1 MKKILILA
9 LALIIAGIQGL
20 FAQPKISIFPS
31 TTLDMGELVRG
42 QKADRLVTITNTGN
56 DTLRIM
62 NVHATCGCTAALL
75 KNDKTN
81 LGPNDSTQVS
91 ISFNSQGQNGKVF
104 KTVTIASNDTS
115 NPAVTIQF
123 TANVI
128 AALGIDREM
137 LSFSRIILDSV
148 YNEVINLTNPSKDR
162 GIKILS
168 TTTTVEGMKVTLLKN
183 TLMPGE
189 QTQMQIKY
197 CPPKSGVLT
206 GTIDIT
212 TDHPLQST
220 SMIKVLATVN
230 RK

>member
-1 MKKILILA
+1 MNKILIVASA
-9 LALIIAGIQGL
+9 LLITGIQGL
-20 FAQPKISIFPS
+20 FAQPKITILPS
-31 TTLDMGELVRG
+31 ATLDMGELVRG
-42 QKADRLVTITNTGN
+42 QKEERIVTIKNTGN

-75 KNDKTN
+75 KNDQSN
-81 LGPNDSTQVS
+81 LGPNDSTLVS
-91 ISFNSQGQNGKVF
+91 ISFNSQGQSGKVF
-104 KTVTIASNDTS
+104 KTVMIASNDTS
-115 NPAVTIQF
+115 NPQVTIQF

-137 LSFSRIILDSV
+137 LSFSRVIVDSV

-168 TTTTVEGMKVTLLKN
+168 VTSTMDGLKVSLLKN

-189 QTQMQIKY
+189 QTQLQIRY
-197 CPPKSGVLT
+197 SPPKPGVIT
-206 GTIDIT
+206 GIIDIT
-212 TDHPLQST
+212 TDHPLQKASQ
-220 SMIKVLATVN
+220 IKVLSTVN

>member
-1 MKKILILA
+1 MNKILILA
-9 LALIIAGIQGL
+9 TSILFAGIQGL
-20 FAQPKISIFPS
+20 IAQPKITILPS

-42 QKADRLVTITNTGN
+42 QKGDRIITIKNTGN

-75 KNDKTN
+75 TNEKTN
-81 LGPNDSTQVS
+81 LGPEDTAQVS

-115 NPAVTIQF
+115 NPQVTIQF

-137 LSFSRIILDSV
+137 LSFSRIILDST
-148 YNEVINLTNPSKDR
+148 YNEIITLTNPSKDR
-162 GIKILS
+162 GLKILS
-168 TTTTVEGMKVTLLKN
+168 TTTTVEGMKVSLLKN
-183 TLMPGE
+183 ALMPGE

-197 CPPKSGVLT
+197 RPPKPGVLT
-206 GTIDIT
+206 GVIDIM
-212 TDHPLQST
+212 TDHPIQSA
-220 SMIKVLATVN
+220 MQIKVLATVN

>member
-1 MKKILILA
+1 MKNILLVAI
-9 LALIIAGIQGL
+9 ALIIAGTQGL
-20 FAQPKISIFPS
+20 FGQPKITILPS
-31 TTLDMGELVRG
+31 TTLDMGELIRG
-42 QKADRLVTITNTGN
+42 QKGDRIVTVKNTGT

-115 NPAVTIQF
+115 NPQVTIQF

-137 LSFSRIILDSV
+137 ISFSRVVLDSV
-148 YNEVINLTNPSKDR
+148 YNEVINLSNPSKDR

-168 TTTTVEGMKVTLLKN
+168 ATTTMDGLKITLLKN

-189 QTQMQIKY
+189 QTQIQIKY
-197 CPPKSGVLT
+197 CPPKAGVIA
-206 GTIDIT
+206 GAIDIT
-212 TDHPLQST
+212 TDHPIQSA
-220 SMIKVLATVN
+220 SQIKVLATVN

>member
-1 MKKILILA
+1 MKKIITITCMLL
-9 LALIIAGIQGL
+9 IAGIQGI
-20 FAQPKISIFPS
+20 FAQPKISILPS
-31 TTLDMGELVRG
+31 TTLDMGELIRG
-42 QKADRLVTITNTGN
+42 QKGDRLVTIKNTGT

-75 KNDKTN
+75 KNDKNN
-81 LGPNDSTQVS
+81 LGPGDTAQVS
-91 ISFNSQGQNGKVF
+91 ISFNSQNQGGKIF

-115 NPAVTIQF
+115 NPQVTIQF

-128 AALGIDREM
+128 ETLGLSREM
-137 LSFSRIILDSV
+137 LSFSHVILDSIYSETITV
-148 YNEVINLTNPSKDR
+148 TNPSKER

-168 TTTTVEGMKVTLLKN
+168 TTSNLNGLKVNLLKN

-197 CPPKSGVLT
+197 CPPKPGVFA
-206 GTIDIT
+206 GIIEVT
-212 TDHPLQST
+212 TDHPIQKT
-220 SMIKVLATVN
+220 SQIKIVSTVN

>member
-1 MKKILILA
+1 
-9 LALIIAGIQGL
+9 
-20 FAQPKISIFPS
+20 
-31 TTLDMGELVRG
+31 
-42 QKADRLVTITNTGN
+42 
-56 DTLRIM
+56 
-62 NVHATCGCTAALL
+62 L